1 MHRIPFATMEPNSA
15 KQVVNTQQQS
25 RCIPH
30 CLNHSLGGNELTGQG
45 AQVPESG
52 ARMGAFTYYK

>member
-1 MHRIPFATMEPNSA
+1 MEPNSA